1 MSDFPFRQVCADYG
15 AQLTYV
21 EMLTARA
28 IIHANT
34 KTMAMLKVRRGTG
47 KLGVQVTG
55 PTADEIYQAIRIID
69 DYDYDTIDINMG
81 CPVRK
86 VVNNGSGSAL
96 LRDPAHTYRVV
107 AAARRATDKPL
118 SAKIRLGWTR
128 DQLNYLEVGR
138 AIADAGGEWI
148 TVHGRTRNER
158 YDRRVDLDSIAH
170 LKQQL
175 SIPVIGNGDLFTV
188 NDFRKM
194 HRRTAVDAL
203 MISRGA
209 LGNPWLFQGQTTIS
223 IASWLEGVERHLT
236 YQQQE
241 YGDEPGAAR
250 RMRKHLLWYVKGWPQ
265 ARTVKEKIT
274 TLSSLT
280 DAVELIKSYASTLD
294 SLGADC
300 RVWRSSSHQNDDYPL
315 T

>member
-28 IIHANT
+28 IIYANN
-34 KTMAMLKVRRGTG
+34 KTMSMLKVRRGTG

-55 PTADEIYQAIRIID
+55 PTADEIYQAVRIID
-69 DYDYDTIDINMG
+69 HYDYDTIDINMG

-96 LRDPAHTYRVV
+96 LRDPRHAYRVV
-107 AAARRATDKPL
+107 AAARRATNKPL
-118 SAKIRLGWTR
+118 SVKIRLGWTR

-138 AIADAGGEWI
+138 AIAEAGGEWV

-170 LKQQL
+170 LKREL
-175 SIPVIGNGDLFTV
+175 SIPVVGNGDLFTV
-188 NDFRKM
+188 DDFRRM
-194 HRRTAVDAL
+194 HQQTGIDAL

-209 LGNPWLFQGQTTIS
+209 LGNPWLFQGQTAIS
-223 IASWLEGVERHLT
+223 VASWLEGVERHLS
-236 YQQQE
+236 YQRQE
-241 YGDEPGAAR
+241 YGDDPTAAI

-265 ARTVKEKIT
+265 ARVIKDRIT
-274 TLSSLT
+274 KLSSLT
-280 DAVELIKSYASTLD
+280 TAFELIKNYASTLV
-294 SLGADC
+294 SSKVKC
-300 RVWRSSSHQNDDYPL
+300 RAWRDGIYQDPYYL
-315 T
+315 

>member
-1 MSDFPFRQVCADYG
+1 MSDFPFRQICADYG

-28 IIHANT
+28 IIYANK
-34 KTMAMLKVRRGTG
+34 KTMAMLRVKRGTG
-47 KLGVQVTG
+47 KLGVQVTA
-55 PTADEIYQAIRIID
+55 PTADEIYQAVRIID

-96 LRDPAHTYRVV
+96 LRDPIHAHRVV
-107 AAARRATDKPL
+107 AAARRATNKPL
-118 SAKIRLGWTR
+118 SVKIRLGWTR
-128 DQLNYLEVGR
+128 EQLNYLEVGR
-138 AIADAGGEWI
+138 AIAEAGGEWV

-170 LKQQL
+170 LKQEL
-175 SIPVIGNGDLFTV
+175 SIPVIGNGDLFTAD
-188 NDFRKM
+188 DFQTMSRQ
-194 HRRTAVDAL
+194 TNVDAL

-209 LGNPWLFQGQTTIS
+209 LGNPWIFNRSTTTS
-223 IASWLEGVERHLT
+223 VASWLEGVNRHLS

-241 YGDEPGAAR
+241 YGDDQNAAI

-265 ARTVKEKIT
+265 GRAIKDKIT
-274 TLSSLT
+274 RLSSLT
-280 DAVELIKSYASTLD
+280 LAFELIKSYASALA
-294 SLGADC
+294 SSEVRC
-300 RVWRSSSHQNDDYPL
+300 RACRSCIRRDDAKG
-315 T
+315 